1 MFVKG
6 VVVSSYGVNGYA
18 KVRSVSNGF
27 EEFLGL
33 KGNKVVLR
41 KDRCSSIEVKVENV
55 SLVNGVLLLK
65 FEELNSPESIKDLV
79 GFELWVSDDFAAQLE
94 EGEYYFGELVGYGI
108 VNDGKRLGVV
118 VSFLECGNCVL
129 LEVKVGDRLFF
140 IPFLEVYLGKIDTKL
155 RIIEL
160 KMLELL
166 R

>member
-6 VVVSSYGVNGYA
+6 VVMSSYGVNGYA
-18 KVRSVSNGF
+18 KVRSVSNNF
-27 EEFLGL
+27 EGFLGL
-33 KGNKVVLR
+33 KGNKLVLR
-41 KDRCSSIEVKVENV
+41 KEFCSSVEVKVEDV

-65 FEELNSPESIKDLV
+65 FEEFNSPESIRDLV
-79 GFELWVSDDFAAQLE
+79 GFELWVSGELATQLE
-94 EGEYYFGELVGYGI
+94 EGEYYFRDLIGYSIVDNGE
-108 VNDGKRLGVV
+108 RLGVV

-140 IPFLEVYLGKIDTKL
+140 IPFLEVYLGEIDTEL
-155 RIIEL
+155 RTIEL